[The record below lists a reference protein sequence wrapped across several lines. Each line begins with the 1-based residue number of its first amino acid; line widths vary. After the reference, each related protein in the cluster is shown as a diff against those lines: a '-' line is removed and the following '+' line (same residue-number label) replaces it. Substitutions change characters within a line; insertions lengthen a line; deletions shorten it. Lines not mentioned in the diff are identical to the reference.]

1 MLKAVFVAFVLLK
14 IANDVDSFGSSKHS
28 DIYLFF
34 LYSDLIKPTVAVSNT
49 EELCRRLE
57 GKISDLA
64 EMGSHLQK
72 ENLGKN
78 IINILFNM
86 TS

>member
-1 MLKAVFVAFVLLK
+1 MDAF
-14 IANDVDSFGSSKHS
+14 ASSKHT
-28 DIYLFF
+28 DVCFLF
-34 LYSDLIKPTVAVSNT
+34 LNSDLIKPTVAVSNT

>member
-1 MLKAVFVAFVLLK
+1 MWIPLGP
-14 IANDVDSFGSSKHS
+14 ANIL
-28 DIYLFF
+28 IYIFFF